1 MKYLVKSLAIT
12 GGSDIWRFEDRHE
25 AMCKVRELKDAG
37 GMFLVRVIELEPT
50 K

>member
-1 MKYLVKSLAIT
+1 MRYLVRSLAMT
-12 GGSDIWRFEDRHE
+12 GGSQTWRFDDKHE